1 MLNYETSDQQHSI
14 DNMSDT
20 LMIALQRNADNG
32 NFQEMKAI
40 YEEWVVDSVD
50 PQDGGYEF
58 TFVPDL
64 TDIIED
70 N

>member
-40 YEEWVVDSVD
+40 YEEWVVDGRDPEDGSYQFISV
-50 PQDGGYEF
+50 PN
-58 TFVPDL
+58 L
-64 TDIIED
+64 TL
-70 N
+70 